1 MGIETDMRNTL
12 RTSTA
17 LIASLSLVMGHVP
30 VAAIAQ
36 EFDAS
41 QCAAGEDTEACLARL
56 LEEAATAEAAAAEA
70 AAAEEAARIAAEEAA
85 RLAAEEEAR
94 LAAEEEARAA
104 AEEAAR
110 LAAEEAAQLEAE
122 EEARLA
128 AEEAA
133 RLEAEEE
140 ARAAAEEEARVAAEE
155 AARRAAEE
163 EAALQAAEAAAME
176 AEAAEEAAR
185 TAAEEAAR
193 LAEEAPVDEGAPAA
207 TQTDEEALAAALAEE
222 AEETSETEEAAADDE
237 ASETEAPMVEAPP
250 EAPISDE
257 DAIAPG
263 RAEAEETNG
272 ESTAEAE
279 PDDTLIVAPDEQTAE
294 DAAVLDAARLA
305 AEAAELAAEAPVDPV
320 EEAEAEIAAAETEAA
335 EARQS
340 LALQPEAAPVAAATE
355 EVITEETARQ
365 PDEDFDRLTTTTTET
380 ATEPDRTGLTGA
392 QGLLLGGIA
401 GLAIGSI
408 IAGNRQVV
416 NRADDRIVVLRPGG
430 DYQVIRDDDTL
441 LRRPGNEVATET
453 FPDGSSRNIV
463 TQPDG
468 TQVITV
474 RDRDLRILRRTV
486 VHPDG
491 TRTVLIDDIA
501 VQTPVVVSE
510 LPQVRPGTSFA
521 TENMSA
527 DAAALAR
534 ALGAQSAAE
543 RSFSLAQIRS
553 IRAVRDLAPALNLE
567 NVTFAT
573 GSAAISPDQA
583 TQLLSLGRYMADA
596 IARNPREVFL
606 IEGHTDATGSASF
619 NLGLSDRR
627 AETVALALTE
637 YFGVP
642 AQNMVIQGY
651 GEEFLLVPTLENER
665 LNRRVAVR
673 RITDLLRVADAQ

>member
-1 MGIETDMRNTL
+1 MTDED
-12 RTSTA
+12 A
-17 LIASLSLVMGHVP
+17 L
-30 VAAIAQ
+30 
-36 EFDAS
+36 
-41 QCAAGEDTEACLARL
+41 
-56 LEEAATAEAAAAEA
+56 AAA
-70 AAAEEAARIAAEEAA
+70 
-85 RLAAEEEAR
+85 LA
-94 LAAEEEARAA
+94 
-104 AEEAAR
+104 
-110 LAAEEAAQLEAE
+110 
-122 EEARLA
+122 
-128 AEEAA
+128 
-133 RLEAEEE
+133 
-140 ARAAAEEEARVAAEE
+140 AAAEEEAETEDAAAEDATSE
-155 AARRAAEE
+155 TTEP
-163 EAALQAAEAAAME
+163 
-176 AEAAEEAAR
+176 
-185 TAAEEAAR
+185 
-193 LAEEAPVDEGAPAA
+193 EAPVVEAAPEAPVS
-207 TQTDEEALAAALAEE
+207 EEDALAAALAEAAE
-222 AEETSETEEAAADDE
+222 AAEESAATETETETAD
-237 ASETEAPMVEAPP
+237 TP
-250 EAPISDE
+250 
-257 DAIAPG
+257 
-263 RAEAEETNG
+263 
-272 ESTAEAE
+272 
-279 PDDTLIVAPDEQTAE
+279 IVAPDEQTAE
-294 DAAVLDAARLA
+294 DAAALEAARLA
-305 AEAAELAAEAPVDPV
+305 AEAAELAAAAPVDPI
-320 EEAEAEIAAAETEAA
+320 EEAEAQIAAAETDAA
-335 EARQS
+335 EAQQS

-365 PDEDFDRLTTTTTET
+365 PDEDFGRLMTATTE
-380 ATEPDRTGLTGA
+380 AAPEQGRTGLTGT

-441 LRRPGNEVATET
+441 LRRPGNTVATET
-453 FPDGSSRNIV
+453 FADGSSRNIV

-521 TENMSA
+521 TAGTSA

-534 ALGAQSAAE
+534 ALGAQSTAE
-543 RSFSLAQIRS
+543 RSFSLAQVRS

-596 IARNPREVFL
+596 IARNPREIFL
-606 IEGHTDATGSASF
+606 VEGHTDATGSASF

-651 GEEFLLVPTLENER
+651 GEEFLLVPTLESER

-673 RITDLLRVADAQ
+673 RITDLLRVAASE

>member
-133 RLEAEEE
+133 RM
-140 ARAAAEEEARVAAEE
+140 
-155 AARRAAEE
+155 
-163 EAALQAAEAAAME
+163 AAEAAAD
-176 AEAAEEAAR
+176 EAADAAD
-185 TAAEEAAR
+185 AP
-193 LAEEAPVDEGAPAA
+193 AEEAPVDEGAPAA

-263 RAEAEETNG
+263 RAEAEETTG

-279 PDDTLIVAPDEQTAE
+279 PADTLIVAPDEQTAE

-416 NRADDRIVVLRPGG
+416 NRADDRIVVLRPSG

-521 TENMSA
+521 TETMSA